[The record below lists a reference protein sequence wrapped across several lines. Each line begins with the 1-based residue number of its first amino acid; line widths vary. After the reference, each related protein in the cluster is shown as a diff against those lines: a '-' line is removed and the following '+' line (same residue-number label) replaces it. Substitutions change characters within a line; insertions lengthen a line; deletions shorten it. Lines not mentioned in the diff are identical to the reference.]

1 MTLPLS
7 YTIASDLRESLR
19 HIDDLRTKVLTTALS
34 PGDEHAFRWEADVA
48 RIQGTLAL
56 ANIKLSRKDI
66 AKTLADRPKHASL
79 LVHGIKHAM
88 DWLGDAWVASSKTV
102 GPSALEEL
110 ISFVAVGPLSSSK
123 RMIAPSSK
131 PVRQLLE
138 FLENQTEHPV
148 VRAGI
153 ALGIL
158 SGTIAPP
165 EDPGVAARLLASLF
179 LAKDGLGLRGM
190 SSPEYQWAKE
200 SSSYHVALSTI
211 AIEGNLNHW
220 LLFFTQSVEA
230 NTANV
235 ATEIAIPH
243 RRAGI
248 QLWNLNDR
256 QRAILHLLDDPE
268 VSITNKTVQNRF
280 RVSQIT
286 ASRDLAKLVTA
297 SLLIPHGKGR
307 SVSYTGGL
315 FLG

>member
-1 MTLPLS
+1 MIPLS
-7 YTIASDLRESLR
+7 YTMSSDLRESLR

-34 PGDEHAFRWEADVA
+34 PGNEHAFRWEATLA

-66 AKTLADRPKHASL
+66 AKTLATMPKRESS

-102 GPSALEEL
+102 GPSALEGL

-123 RMIAPSSK
+123 RTFSSTSQ

-158 SGTIAPP
+158 SGFIAPP
-165 EDPGVAARLLASLF
+165 EDPGVAARLIASLF
-179 LAKDGLGLRGM
+179 LAKDGYGLRGM
-190 SSPEYQWAKE
+190 GAPEHQWANE
-200 SSSYHVALSTI
+200 SSSYHVALSTV

-235 ATEIAIPH
+235 ASEIATP
-243 RRAGI
+243 RRGSPS
-248 QLWNLNDR
+248 QLWALNDR

-268 VSITNKTVQNRF
+268 VSITNKTVQKRF

-297 SLLIPHGKGR
+297 SILIPHGKGR
-307 SVSYTGGL
+307 SVSYTGRL